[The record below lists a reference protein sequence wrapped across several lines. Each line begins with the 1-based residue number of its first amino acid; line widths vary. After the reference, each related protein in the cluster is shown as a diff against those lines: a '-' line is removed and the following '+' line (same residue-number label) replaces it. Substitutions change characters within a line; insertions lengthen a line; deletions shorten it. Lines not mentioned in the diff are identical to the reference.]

1 MLIQR
6 DIIIDGLFVYRK
18 SKPGPQRSFYFAKK
32 SGKEVKSIGA
42 DFNADI
48 HSCVADSVNLY
59 CMVAEKTEKR
69 QGRKRQGDY
78 AAAQGAADRVP

>member
-1 MLIQR
+1 M
-6 DIIIDGLFVYRK
+6 
-18 SKPGPQRSFYFAKK
+18 
-32 SGKEVKSIGA
+32 KSIGA

-78 AAAQGAADRVP
+78 AAAQGAADRVSRPLHEGRAYSVICFGKFY